1 MSERKISIE
10 EIRKVHKRLCLGETK
25 QSLNKEYNVHAS
37 YFSRQFHKLSL
48 EIPRGSPRCNVIADY
63 FDDINTDSKAY
74 LLGILFTDGYI
85 KRPTEKYR
93 HQHVIGLEVEQ
104 KDKLLIEFF
113 NSKIKPEGT
122 SMKIVCNNYG
132 LTKKGVVPIHYRTTI
147 YNDHMASILLSKYNF
162 CYSKSQNKDIHLPFE
177 KIKGFEYPF
186 IRGLID
192 GDGSMFKIKSLSNGD
207 IVYGI
212 SFVSCSLNACQDLA
226 NFLSKENKYFKYR
239 IVTTLN
245 NEVENWN
252 TVYSVRIEARASV
265 LWLAD
270 KIYTTDLEF
279 CLERK
284 FKRIKELSITT
295 INSKYKY
302 DSFVYDTVNRVL
314 NKRVM
319 SFISAES
326 SN

>member
-1 MSERKISIE
+1 MSERKINIE
-10 EIRKVHKRLCLGETK
+10 EVKKVHKRLLLGETK

-37 YFSRQFHKLSL
+37 YFSRQFHKLNL
-48 EIPRGSPRCNVIADY
+48 EIPRGSPRTAVIANY
-63 FDDINTDSKAY
+63 FDNINTDSKAY

-85 KRPTEKYR
+85 KRPVEKYK
-93 HQHVIGLEVEQ
+93 HQQVIGLEVEQ
-104 KDKLLIEFF
+104 TDKLLIEFF
-113 NSKIKPEGT
+113 NSKLKPNGT
-122 SMKIVCNNYG
+122 IMKIICNNYG
-132 LTKKGVVPIHYRTTI
+132 LTKKGIVPIHYRTTI
-147 YNDHMASILLSKYNF
+147 YNDYMANILLSKYNF
-162 CYSKSQNKDIHLPFE
+162 CYSKSQNKNIELPFQQV
-177 KIKGFEYPF
+177 KGFEYSF

-192 GDGSMFKIKSLSNGD
+192 GDGSIFKIKTLSNGD
-207 IVYGI
+207 NVYGI
-212 SFVSCSLNACQDLA
+212 SFTSCSLTACQDLA
-226 NFLSKENKYFKYR
+226 NFLFRNNNYFKYR
-239 IVTTLN
+239 IETKLN

-252 TVYSVRIEARASV
+252 PVYSLRIEARASV

-270 KIYTTDLEF
+270 KIYTADLEF

-284 FKRIKELSITT
+284 FRRIKELCIST